1 MERMHMKKD
10 GTPMPDEKSAQLLA
24 GRLAKK
30 GITCEVV
37 EVEGGFA
44 CKETSRERTR
54 KRIPIGYRNLLTVEG
69 KEDDF
74 EYRWVNDVDGRPEK
88 MEEVGYEPVTHK
100 VSVGDSA
107 VGRAS
112 QLGSAVSRPVG
123 GGQKAVL
130 MRIPKEWYDEDQA
143 EKQKRVE
150 QSEKAMERNIPK
162 NKPTPDGDY
171 GEVAFD
177 R

>member
-1 MERMHMKKD
+1 
-10 GTPMPDEKSAQLLA
+10 
-24 GRLAKK
+24 
-30 GITCEVV
+30 
-37 EVEGGFA
+37 
-44 CKETSRERTR
+44 
-54 KRIPIGYRNLLTVEG
+54 
-69 KEDDF
+69 
-74 EYRWVNDVDGRPEK
+74 